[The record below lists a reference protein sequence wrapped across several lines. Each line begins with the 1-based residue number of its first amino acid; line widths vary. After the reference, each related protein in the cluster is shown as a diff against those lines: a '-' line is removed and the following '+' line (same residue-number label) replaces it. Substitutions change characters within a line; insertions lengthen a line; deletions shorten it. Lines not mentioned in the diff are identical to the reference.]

1 MKDAI
6 VEFFG
11 NYAGIILFFHVFSAI
26 FWVGGM
32 MAIRLAVHPSLQ
44 HIEDKTIRLART
56 LEILKNFFSLV
67 IPLIVVLIATAGTMA
82 IGLGFKHGDPSL
94 YMVVHV
100 KEGIWTLMVVIFAI
114 IYIKRNKA
122 EKLFISGD
130 IDGAGEILK
139 PISTYLIPIN
149 IAFGMAAL
157 YFGGVLRGF

>member
-32 MAIRLAVHPSLQ
+32 MAIRFAVHPSLQ

-56 LEILKNFFSLV
+56 LEILKNFFALV
-67 IPLIVVLIATAGTMA
+67 IPLIVILIITAATMA
-82 IGLGFKHGDPSL
+82 IGLGFKHGDPAL

-100 KEGIWTLMVVIFAI
+100 KEGIWTLMVVVFTI

-130 IDGAGEILK
+130 LEASAQMLK
-139 PISTYLIPIN
+139 PISSYLIPIN

-157 YFGGVLRGF
+157 YFGGILRGF